1 MARFNEARKIV
12 EAMKKSEKA
21 IIEMVDTMGNYAVNH
36 FKQSFRDE
44 GFTDE
49 SFDPWKRR
57 KVKDSRRGR
66 QFRYEKFAG
75 TDEEEGKRFKVKT
88 VDVRSVKNRAILTK
102 TGRLRRSL
110 VAKKSGRYAVRI
122 NSNLP
127 YANVHNEGLRS
138 GRGKGFVMKK
148 RQFVGYSGRLNRKI
162 ITKLDSKI
170 QAIFR

>member
-1 MARFNEARKIV
+1 MAKFNEAKKII
-12 EAMKKSEKA
+12 EDMKKSEKA
-21 IIEMVDTMGNYAVNH
+21 IIEMVDTMGNYAINH

-49 SFDPWKRR
+49 GLEKWQQRKRS
-57 KVKDSRRGR
+57 DRGR
-66 QFRYEKFAG
+66 YAEKAG
-75 TDEEEGKRFKVKT
+75 
-88 VDVRSVKNRAILTK
+88 NRAILTK
-102 TGRLRRSL
+102 TGKLRRSL
-110 VAKKSGRYAVRI
+110 VAKKLGRYAVRI

-162 ITKLDSKI
+162 IAKLDSKI